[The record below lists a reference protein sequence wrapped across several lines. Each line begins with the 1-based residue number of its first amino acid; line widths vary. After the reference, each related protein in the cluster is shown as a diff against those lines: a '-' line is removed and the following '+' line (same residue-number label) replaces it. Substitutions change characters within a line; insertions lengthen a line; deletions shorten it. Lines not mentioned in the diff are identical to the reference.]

1 MVARLQRDQIAF
13 RSVTSSDKWCQ
24 AHEENLVRTK
34 EWNTEQVIGWMFRS
48 GRLISDPKK
57 FVENLG
63 RQLIECGAPLWRIRL
78 SCRTIHPQI
87 AAWSVIWASDMDH
100 ATERQVGHGYKDND
114 AYMGSPMAHVIDTGT
129 AFRRRLTDLDE
140 EHDHQLM
147 FELQSE
153 GATDYL
159 ALPLIFSDGT
169 TSSMIFVA
177 NREKGFCD
185 SDVSKL
191 TELVEFVA
199 PVFEVFATRRIAG
212 ALLDTYVGRRTGER
226 VLSGQIKRGD
236 GEIIRAAIWFSDLR
250 DFTPLTETLKPQE
263 LIALL
268 NSYFEAVTAAV
279 TARGGEVLRFIGD
292 AMLIVF
298 PVSESISLEDACG
311 AAVDAATDAFD
322 NLATL
327 NFRRA
332 RSKLPTISFG
342 VGLHVGEVIYGN
354 VGAPDRLDFT
364 VMGPAVNRT
373 ARLESLTKE
382 AGYPLLMS
390 DDFAETIDQDTVSLG
405 FHALKG
411 VAEPQEVFALD
422 SMS

>member
-1 MVARLQRDQIAF
+1 MR
-13 RSVTSSDKWCQ
+13 
-24 AHEENLVRTK
+24 NK
-34 EWNTEQVIGWMFRS
+34 EWNIEKVIGWLFRS

-57 FVENLG
+57 FVEDLG
-63 RQLIECGAPLWRIRL
+63 RQLIQCGAPLWRIRL
-78 SCRTIHPQI
+78 GCRTIHPQI
-87 AAWSVIWASDMDH
+87 AAWSVIWASDMAH
-100 ATERQVGHGYKDND
+100 AIERSAGHSYKEND
-114 AYMGSPMAHVIDTGT
+114 AYVGSPMAHVIHTGT

-140 EHDHQLM
+140 EDDHQLL

-153 GATDYL
+153 GGTDYL
-159 ALPLIFSDGT
+159 ALPLVFSDGL
-169 TSSMIFVA
+169 TSTMIVVS
-177 NREKGFCD
+177 NSETGFSD
-185 SDVSKL
+185 SDVSNF
-191 TELVEFVA
+191 TELVEFIA

-236 GEIIRAAIWFSDLR
+236 GEIIHAAIWFSDLR
-250 DFTPLTETLKPQE
+250 DFTPLTETLKPQD

-268 NSYFEAVTAAV
+268 NSYFESVTAAV

-298 PVSESISLEDACG
+298 PVGESSSLEDACS
-311 AAVDAATDAFD
+311 AAVDAVTDAFD
-322 NLATL
+322 SLATL

-332 RSKLPTISFG
+332 RSNLPTINFG

-382 AGYPLLMS
+382 AGCSLLMS
-390 DDFAETIDQDTVSLG
+390 SDFARAIAQDTVSRG
-405 FHALKG
+405 FHTVKG
-411 VAEPQEVFALD
+411 LAEPLEVFTLN
-422 SMS
+422 SLS